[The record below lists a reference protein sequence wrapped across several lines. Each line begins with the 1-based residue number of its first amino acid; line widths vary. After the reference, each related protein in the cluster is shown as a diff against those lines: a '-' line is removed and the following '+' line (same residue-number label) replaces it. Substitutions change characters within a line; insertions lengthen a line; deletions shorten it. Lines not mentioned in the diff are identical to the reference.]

1 MFVDNE
7 FPEFLFEKYN
17 SFKKEIPS
25 MLKVQEFTDN
35 LIYFFFPFKVDRKC
49 TQAQIEL
56 NYAQLQIDFRNVL
69 QPLELVLDRD
79 IKTINDEFFSKIP
92 SIYKDLMD
100 DAMHYTQFDPA
111 SKSMESIILYYPG
124 FYAISIYRLSHVL
137 YSLKVPFVPRIM
149 SEYAHS
155 KTGIDIHPGATVG
168 RNFLIDHGTGVV
180 IGETAVIGDNV
191 KIYQGVTLG
200 ALHVKKDMRGK
211 KRHPSIEDNV
221 LIYGGTTIL
230 GGDTVIG
237 HDSIIGGNVWLTKSV
252 EPFSLVYHESKM
264 KVRDTKLKDDDI
276 INWVI

>member
-7 FPEFLFEKYN
+7 FPEFLYAKYD
-17 SFKKEIPS
+17 SFRKEIPS

-49 TQAQIEL
+49 TLAQIEL

-69 QPLELVLDRD
+69 QPLESALDRD
-79 IKTINDEFFSKIP
+79 IKTINDDFFSKIP
-92 SIYKDLMD
+92 AIYKDLMD
-100 DAMHYTQFDPA
+100 DAKHYTEFDPA
-111 SKSMESIILYYPG
+111 SKSIESIILYYPG
-124 FYAISIYRLSHVL
+124 FYAISIYRLAHVL
-137 YSLKVPFVPRIM
+137 YNLKVPFVPRIM
-149 SEYAHS
+149 SEFAHS
-155 KTGIDIHPGATVG
+155 KTGIDIHPGANIG

-180 IGETAVIGDNV
+180 IGETTNIGDNV
-191 KIYQGVTLG
+191 KVYQGVTLG

-221 LIYGGTTIL
+221 VIYGGSTIL
-230 GGDTVIG
+230 GGDTNIG

-252 EPFSLVYHESKM
+252 EPFSLVFHESKM
-264 KVRDTKLKDDDI
+264 KVRDTKIKDDDI